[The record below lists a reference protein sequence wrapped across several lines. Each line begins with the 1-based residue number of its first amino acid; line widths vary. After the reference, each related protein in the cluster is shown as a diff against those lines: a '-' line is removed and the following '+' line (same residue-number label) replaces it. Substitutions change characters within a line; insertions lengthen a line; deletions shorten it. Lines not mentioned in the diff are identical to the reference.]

1 MRALLNSGAFPAC
14 KNEEGLTAL
23 EMADDDKDI
32 VGVFNEQLLH
42 NIANGK

>member
-1 MRALLNSGAFPAC
+1 MRALLTSGAFPAC
-14 KNEEGLTAL
+14 KNEDGQTAL
-23 EMADDDKDI
+23 EIAEDKDI